1 MASKIL
7 ATPVALAS
15 GAASD
20 IVSFRDLGYKQAKHS
35 ETSAYQAAW
44 AIEHSPGFPET
55 ELNADNKTQLYDGYR
70 LRFGENN
77 PGTTYAIINGNYVT
91 ATDDHMAN
99 KSVEKILIDVG
110 YAFGLASHEFGK
122 LKNENHAL
130 HAVVKIVRDKAG
142 TYCSN
147 RLGDLI
153 REAKR
158 IKNAGKERARAATV
172 DFSERVAKAL
182 DDLGDKCKLASLRG
196 DETADAA
203 RYKAARI
210 AFLVVWSK

>member
-7 ATPVALAS
+7 ATPVALVF
-15 GAASD
+15 D
-20 IVSFRDLGYKQAKHS
+20 EIVSFRDLGYKQAKHS
-35 ETSAYQAAW
+35 EGSAYQAAW
-44 AIEHSPGFPET
+44 AIENSPGFPEI
-55 ELNADNKTQLYDGYR
+55 EINPENKAQLFDGYH

-77 PGTTYAIINGNYVT
+77 PGKVYAIINGNYVT

-99 KSVEKILIDVG
+99 KSVEKILVNVG
-110 YAFGLASHEFGK
+110 YAFSLASHEFGK
-122 LKNENHAL
+122 LKNENSAL
-130 HAVVKIVRDKAG
+130 HSVVKIVRDKAG

-158 IKNAGKERARAATV
+158 IKNAGNERTRAATV
-172 DFSERVAKAL
+172 DFSERVTKAL
-182 DDLGDKCKLASLRG
+182 DDLGDKCKLANLRG

-210 AFLVVWSK
+210 AFLVVWAK

>member
-1 MASKIL
+1 MATKIL
-7 ATPVALAS
+7 ATSVALAS

-77 PGTTYAIINGNYVT
+77 PGKVYSIINGNYVT

-110 YAFGLASHEFGK
+110 YAFSLASHEFGK
-122 LKNENHAL
+122 LKNENSAL
-130 HAVVKIVRDKAG
+130 HTVVKTVRDKVN

-147 RLGDLI
+147 RLGDLV

-158 IKNAGKERARAATV
+158 IKNIDKPRARAATI
-172 DFSERVAKAL
+172 DFSERVSKAL
-182 DDLGDKCKLASLRG
+182 DDLGDKCKLANLRG

>member
-15 GAASD
+15 GISS
-20 IVSFRDLGYKQAKHS
+20 IRDLGYKQAKHS
-35 ETSAYQAAW
+35 EGAAYQAQW
-44 AIEHSPGFPET
+44 AIEHIPGFPET
-55 ELNADNKTQLYDGYR
+55 DLTPENKAQLFEGYH

-77 PGTTYAIINGNYVT
+77 PGTTYAVINGNYVT
-91 ATDDHMAN
+91 ATDDMLAN

-110 YAFGLASHEFGK
+110 YAFSMGSHEFGK
-122 LKNENHAL
+122 LKNENSAL
-130 HAVVKIVRDKAG
+130 HSVVKIVRDKVN

-147 RLGDLI
+147 RLGDLV

-158 IKNAGKERARAATV
+158 VQNIGKARARASVV
-172 DFSERVAKAL
+172 DFNERVMKAL
-182 DDLGDKCKLASLRG
+182 DDLGSKCKLATLRLDG
-196 DETADAA
+196 TADEA

-210 AFLVVWSK
+210 AFLVVWAK

>member
-1 MASKIL
+1 MASKIS

-15 GAASD
+15 GISS
-20 IVSFRDLGYKQAKHS
+20 IRDLGYKQAKHS
-35 ETSAYQAAW
+35 EGATAQAQY
-44 AIEHSPGFPET
+44 AIDNMAGFPET
-55 ELNADNKTQLYDGYR
+55 EITPENKAQLFDGYR
-70 LRFGENN
+70 LRFSENN
-77 PGTTYAIINGNYVT
+77 PGTMYAIVNGNYVT

-110 YAFGLASHEFGK
+110 YAFSLASHEFGK

-130 HAVVKIVRDKAG
+130 HGLIKIVRDKAG

-172 DFSERVAKAL
+172 DFSERVTKAL
-182 DDLGDKCKLASLRG
+182 EDLGDKCKLASLRG

-210 AFLVVWSK
+210 AFLVVWAK

>member
-1 MASKIL
+1 MASKIV
-7 ATPVALAS
+7 ATPVALAV
-15 GAASD
+15 G

-35 ETSAYQAAW
+35 EGSAEQAQW
-44 AIEHSPGFPET
+44 AIEKSPGFPET
-55 ELNADNKTQLYDGYR
+55 EISPENKAQLFDGYR

-77 PGTTYAIINGNYVT
+77 PGKVYAIINGNYVT
-91 ATDDHMAN
+91 ATDDMLAN
-99 KSVEKILIDVG
+99 KSVEKIQIDVG
-110 YAFGLASHEFGK
+110 YAFSMGSHEFGK

-130 HAVVKIVRDKAG
+130 HAVVKIVRDKAN

-158 IKNAGKERARAATV
+158 IKNVGKDRARASTV
-172 DFSERVAKAL
+172 DFNARVMKAL
-182 DDLGDKCKLASLRG
+182 EDLGDKCKLATLRL
-196 DETADAA
+196 DDTADEQ

-210 AFLVVWSK
+210 AFLVVWAK

>member
-1 MASKIL
+1 MVSKIL
-7 ATPVALAS
+7 ATPVALA
-15 GAASD
+15 GG

-35 ETSAYQAAW
+35 EGSTEQAQW
-44 AIEHSPGFPET
+44 AIKNSPGFPET
-55 ELNADNKTQLYDGYR
+55 EINPENKAQLFEGYH

-77 PGTTYAIINGNYVT
+77 PGTTYAIVNGNYVT
-91 ATDDHMAN
+91 ATDDMLAN

-110 YAFGLASHEFGK
+110 YAFSLASHEFGK
-122 LKNENHAL
+122 LKNENSAL
-130 HAVVKIVRDKAG
+130 HTVVKIVRDKAG

-158 IKNAGKERARAATV
+158 IKNAESVRTRAATV
-172 DFSERVAKAL
+172 DFSERVTKAL
-182 DDLGDKCKLASLRG
+182 DDLGNKCKLASLRG

-210 AFLVVWSK
+210 AFLVVWAK

>member
-1 MASKIL
+1 MATKIL
-7 ATPVALAS
+7 ATPVALA
-15 GAASD
+15 ASA

-35 ETSAYQAAW
+35 EGSAEQAAW

-55 ELNADNKTQLYDGYR
+55 EITPENKAQLFDGYR

-77 PGTTYAIINGNYVT
+77 PGTTYAIVNGNYVT
-91 ATDDHMAN
+91 ATDDMLAN

-110 YAFGLASHEFGK
+110 YAFSLASHEFGK

-130 HAVVKIVRDKAG
+130 HGLIKIVRDKAG

-172 DFSERVAKAL
+172 DFSERVTKAL
-182 DDLGDKCKLASLRG
+182 EDLGDKCKLASLRG

-210 AFLVVWSK
+210 AFLVVWAK

>member
-1 MASKIL
+1 MVSKIL

-15 GAASD
+15 GFTS
-20 IVSFRDLGYKQAKHS
+20 IRDLGYKQAKHS
-35 ETSAYQAAW
+35 EGATAQAQY
-44 AIEHSPGFPET
+44 AIENMLGFPET
-55 ELNADNKTQLYDGYR
+55 EISQENKAQLFDGYR

-91 ATDDHMAN
+91 ATDDMLAN

-110 YAFGLASHEFGK
+110 YAFSLASHEFGK

-130 HAVVKIVRDKAG
+130 HGLIKIVRDKAG

-172 DFSERVAKAL
+172 DFSERVTKAL

-210 AFLVVWSK
+210 AFLVVWAK

>member
-15 GAASD
+15 G

-35 ETSAYQAAW
+35 EGSAEQAAW
-44 AIEHSPGFPET
+44 AIKNSPGFPET
-55 ELNADNKTQLYDGYR
+55 EINPENKAQLFGGYH

-77 PGTTYAIINGNYVT
+77 PGKVYAIVNGNYVT
-91 ATDDHMAN
+91 ATDDMLAN

-110 YAFGLASHEFGK
+110 YAFSMGSHEFGK
-122 LKNENHAL
+122 LKNENSAL
-130 HAVVKIVRDKAG
+130 HTVVKIVRDKVN

-158 IKNAGKERARAATV
+158 VQNIGKARARASV
-172 DFSERVAKAL
+172 IDFNQRVIKAL
-182 DDLGDKCKLASLRG
+182 DDLGSKCKLATLRLDG
-196 DETADAA
+196 TADEA

-210 AFLVVWSK
+210 AFLVVWAK